1 MSSPNIDNLTV
12 EQAEN
17 FLNEFTCQ
25 GIKLLKSPEEKTI
38 TRAAIL
44 LLTNLSDYQM
54 LGICAGT
61 NQEGFSALE
70 SYLKALGYHNTLI
83 DYSNFNS
90 IEGPVYIKFNGIRE
104 SYHIDSYSGEYRG
117 VLVSCQSADEKGIN
131 GTYGYLPLDLF
142 TDSEIV

>member
-1 MSSPNIDNLTV
+1 MSTQNTHNITV

-25 GIKLLKSPEEKTI
+25 GVKLLESPEEKEI

-44 LLTNLSDYQM
+44 LLASLSDYQM
-54 LGICAGT
+54 LGICANT
-61 NQEGFSALE
+61 NAEGFAALE
-70 SYLKALGYHNTLI
+70 SYLKALKYNTTLI

-90 IEGPVYIKFNGIRE
+90 IEGSVYIKFNGLRE
-104 SYHIDSYSGEYRG
+104 SYHLDSYTGEYRG
-117 VLVSCQSADEKGIN
+117 VLVSCQSSDDEGIN

-142 TDSEIV
+142 KD